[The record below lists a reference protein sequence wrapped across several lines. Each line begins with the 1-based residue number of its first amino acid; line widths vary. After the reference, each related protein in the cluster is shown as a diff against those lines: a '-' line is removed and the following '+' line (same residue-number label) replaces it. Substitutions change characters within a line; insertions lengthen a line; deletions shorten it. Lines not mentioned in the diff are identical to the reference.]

1 MKSVSRTWVG
11 ARALAFLLPCFL
23 LACGGGGGSSSAP
36 AATVDLLVT
45 DAPVDDLLSFSSNV
59 TSMRLKIQGGGT
71 SANLLDGSVSVE
83 FLGLASLQRW
93 LGSSSI
99 APGTYSGIE
108 LEFEPASYVARD
120 LNGTLVPVTA
130 TSDSLSLDFLA
141 PFVVDDSGYRRV
153 VVDLDLVA
161 SLGGTV
167 PAGVSFDPQG
177 SASDDDGSLEAPI
190 DELRGRVVSFD
201 SVAFDVVVDAFA
213 DHDQLVPLG
222 RIHVGVPDTAV
233 LVDDNGSTF
242 ANRAA
247 FFAALSAGTT
257 FLEVNGNLVDG
268 QVQATTIQVDDAGG
282 GGNALVRIEGRILSL
297 VGGTTMELAIR
308 DIEQGV
314 SIAESVLDGLGN
326 PASIDV
332 AFDSGTPIFLSEHEA
347 TNSGSLAVGQVV
359 KVRFNT
365 FATEPF
371 PASEIEIELGDG
383 FAAFQV
389 DVDANTAALEGLSVR
404 MSEASA
410 QAALAAQGG
419 TVSLLPTTSAIARL
433 GELRDGDPLIVRGRL
448 VSSGAKLELRA
459 TRVERA
465 HSTLRGSFAG
475 GSIADASFVLDI
487 EPAAGIGAR
496 YQRVA
501 FDGQTR
507 WTGALSSAR
516 ELFAPRIG
524 PAPRL
529 VVDVEAVR
537 GTDVLRARGVNVD
550 AN

>member
-1 MKSVSRTWVG
+1 MKSPSRPWVG
-11 ARALAFLLPCFL
+11 ARALAFLVPGFL
-23 LACGGGGGSSSAP
+23 IACGGGGGSSSSP

-45 DAPVDDLLSFSSNV
+45 DAPVDDQLSFSGNV

-108 LEFEPASYVARD
+108 LEFEHGAYVARD
-120 LNGTLVPVTA
+120 LTGALVPVTSTA
-130 TSDSLSLDFLA
+130 DSLSLDFLA

-213 DHDQLVPLG
+213 DHDLLVPLG

-233 LVDDNGSTF
+233 LVDDNGATF
-242 ANRAA
+242 ASRAA
-247 FFAALSAGTT
+247 FFAALGAGTT
-257 FLEVNGNLVDG
+257 LLEVHGNLVDG
-268 QVQATTIQVDDAGG
+268 RVQATTIQVEDAGG
-282 GGNALVRIEGRILSL
+282 GGQALVRIEGRILAL
-297 VGGTTMELAIR
+297 VGGTSIELAIR

-314 SIAESVLDGLGN
+314 SVAETVLDGLGN
-326 PASIDV
+326 PASIDI
-332 AFDSGTPIFLSEHEA
+332 AFDSGTPIFLPEHQA
-347 TNSGSLAVGQVV
+347 TNSSALAVGQVV

-371 PASEIEIELGDG
+371 PASQIEIELGEDS
-383 FAAFQV
+383 AAFQV
-389 DVDANTAALEGLSVR
+389 EVDSNAPSLGGVFVRVSEPSAQPALEARGGIVR
-404 MSEASA
+404 
-410 QAALAAQGG
+410 LA
-419 TVSLLPTTSAIARL
+419 PTTNASPRL
-433 GELRDGDPLIVRGRL
+433 GELQMGDRLIVRGCL
-448 VSSGAKLELRA
+448 VTDGAKLELRA
-459 TRVERA
+459 ARVEREHA
-465 HSTLRGSFAG
+465 TLRGVFAG
-475 GSIADASFVLDI
+475 GALADAAFVLDV
-487 EPAAGIGAR
+487 EPATELGAGFRRI
-496 YQRVA
+496 A
-501 FDGQTR
+501 FDGATR
-507 WTGALSSAR
+507 WTGGARSAR

-529 VVDVEAVR
+529 VLDVEAVR
-537 GTDVLRARGVNVD
+537 GSDVLRARGVHVESN
-550 AN
+550 